1 VNRPFYDARMTVAAA
16 DARLSSVAATVGV
29 HVVQLGNDIW
39 SDILE
44 AIPELRADELIVE
57 LLRASVA
64 ENVAHVLH
72 VFQHGF
78 PLDAVEAPTAA
89 VEYARRLA
97 QRGIAVMPLVRAY
110 RIGHARYLRW
120 CLNELAR
127 QEVDR
132 SVVTDTTHLMLDV
145 SFAYVDRITE
155 QVVSAY
161 QNERDR
167 WLLTQTAVRAGR
179 VSALLSQRE
188 ADIDAAESALGYR
201 LRQHHLALLL
211 WVREATVNG
220 AGLIRLDRLAAALAA
235 ELGVGRPLF
244 VPRDEMLAWAWLPLG
259 ADGHVALDRVSDI
272 VERND
277 RTARVAVGD
286 PAGGLDGFRQS
297 HQRAVGAQT
306 VALAARPGRRVTTF
320 AEVGPLALMCHD
332 MAGTRGWVRGILG
345 DLAVDDEAHE
355 RLRDTVRG
363 FLATGGSYAATGQHL
378 TVHKNTVHYRLRKA
392 EELLGRPLSGD
403 EADLDL
409 AIRACQHLGSAVLKP
424 HAAGV

>member
-1 VNRPFYDARMTVAAA
+1 MTVAAA
-16 DARLSSVAATVGV
+16 DARLSSVAATVGA
-29 HVVQLGNDIW
+29 HVVELSDDVW
-39 SDILE
+39 SNIVE
-44 AIPELRADELIVE
+44 TIPELRADELVIE

-64 ENVAHVLH
+64 ENVARLLH

-78 PLDAVEAPTAA
+78 PIDAVGAPTAA

-97 QRGIAVMPLVRAY
+97 QRGIAVIPLVRAY

-132 SVVTDTTHLMLDV
+132 SIVMDTTHLMLDV

-155 QVVSAY
+155 QVVTAY

-167 WLLTQTAVRAGR
+167 WLLSQTAVRASR
-179 VSALLSQRE
+179 VSALLSQRD

-211 WVREATVNG
+211 WVGETTTNG

-235 ELGVGRPLF
+235 ELGAGRPLF
-244 VPRDEMLAWAWLPLG
+244 VPRDETLAWAWLPLG
-259 ADGHVALDRVSDI
+259 AGSHVAIDPMAEV

-277 RTARVAVGD
+277 HTARVAVGA

-332 MAGTRGWVRGILG
+332 MVGTRGWVRGVLG
-345 DLAVDDEAHE
+345 DLAIDDEAHE
-355 RLRDTVRG
+355 RLRDTVRE
-363 FLATGGSYAATGQHL
+363 FLTTGGSYAATGEHL

-424 HAAGV
+424 LPARA